1 MQPRKKQKTKDYRV
15 GANEKVQN
23 QKTVVLTREKR
34 LGTKTR
40 KVYRSKILHIMGYL
54 KDNGFQSV
62 LQKKEIP
69 DLIGEVDDD
78 GEDVDDDDEGVLLEH
93 EDVED
98 LDINLDLINWTHLGE
113 VFGNITKGGVGL
125 LTLEAEVGTAAYV
138 EYVATHNIFAAETVS
153 GYASAFKSLYK
164 DNKKQIPADLNLEI
178 DQTIEGYKKTIAELK
193 KNGRYQLTEGK
204 KHIRYTGFEELVKM
218 FFLKFK
224 PTSIISYFCK
234 SFSSGLFAALF
245 IVLMMVTMQRSDN
258 IESLNLANIGW
269 FGDYSPLTST
279 LTM

>member
-193 KNGRYQLTEGK
+193 THSTLLPRLPTPLHQPHTREACTQRTTQANTTTEPTTTATAAPQYHPAVNHRS
-204 KHIRYTGFEELVKM
+204 KHPNSNHKCISDTLNT
-218 FFLKFK
+218 
-224 PTSIISYFCK
+224 PIISD
-234 SFSSGLFAALF
+234 
-245 IVLMMVTMQRSDN
+245 T
-258 IESLNLANIGW
+258 LNTPII
-269 FGDYSPLTST
+269 FFPTIHPT
-279 LTM
+279 